1 MSEIQVIDRAASL
14 LEAIASHPD
23 PASLKILS
31 AETRLHTSTA
41 FRILGALTEI
51 GFVEKD
57 AQGLYRLGHKL
68 SQLAAHINHN
78 IDIRSIAM
86 PIMDALRDTT
96 GDTINLTI
104 REGDEVVYVER
115 STVKRMMRVEQ
126 VIGSRAP
133 LHVTAVGKLMLA
145 ELGDTFIHE
154 YAKRSGLKA
163 YTRHTITNPLQLI
176 EHAYECAARGY
187 ALDDE
192 EAELGVGCIG
202 VLLRDHSGHIVGGL
216 SVSAPIERR
225 QTTWINLLQ
234 DAGKTISVKL
244 GYQPRHE
251 VNN

>member
-1 MSEIQVIDRAASL
+1 MSDIQVIDRAAAL

-23 PASLKILS
+23 TASLKILA
-31 AETRLHTSTA
+31 AETGLHTSTA
-41 FRILGALTEI
+41 FRILSALTET

-68 SQLAAHINHN
+68 SQLASHITHN
-78 IDIRSIAM
+78 IDIRSVAIAT
-86 PIMDALRDTT
+86 MDRLRDLT

-104 REGDEVVYVER
+104 REGDEVVYMER

-145 ELGDTFIHE
+145 ELGDQFIHE

-176 EHAYECAARGY
+176 EHVHECAARGY

-192 EAELGVGCIG
+192 EAEEGVGCIG
-202 VLLRDHSGHIVGGL
+202 VLLRDRNGQVVGGL

-225 QTTWINLLQ
+225 QIAWIQLLQ
-234 DAGKTISVKL
+234 EAAKEISGKL
-244 GYQPRHE
+244 GYDK
-251 VNN
+251 